1 MHRSYWLSW
10 KNEYIRQSWLF
21 FIDKLLL
28 PTKITSAG
36 IVCSHNSW
44 LASLPQGLFGVLP
57 PGREL
62 LRLLSIKLHL
72 ASLWLLTLLT
82 LCCINDV
89 LWVSLKLKQQ
99 ARNLFSISFQ
109 SHSLLAPLFHR
120 YSKLHL
126 RGGVSSV
133 PFSNKCHPEPSCS
146 TSSTA
151 RQQSRAAIPSMVSS
165 SMAIWDVFCH

>member
-1 MHRSYWLSW
+1 MSRTKYDQIGCFRNTCIDHIDQVE

-62 LRLLSIKLHL
+62 LCLLSIKLHL

-99 ARNLFSISFQ
+99 ARNLFRISFQ
-109 SHSLLAPLFHR
+109 SHSFKC
-120 YSKLHL
+120 KLCK
-126 RGGVSSV
+126 
-133 PFSNKCHPEPSCS
+133 PINF
-146 TSSTA
+146 
-151 RQQSRAAIPSMVSS
+151 
-165 SMAIWDVFCH
+165 